1 MISVTARPT
10 VEAMDDLIVSE
21 PVKVLDHG
29 FVELVDYMGD
39 DAAIVQAARVS
50 YNKGT
55 VIKNT
60 EEGTIRHM
68 MREGH
73 TSPFEMCEIKFH
85 VKLPIFV
92 ARQWIRHRTAN
103 VNEMSARYSILD
115 NEFYIPD
122 DESNTVTDGLH
133 TYMVKELISTLSDDS
148 YEEYER
154 LLSFNVTRE
163 RARMVLPTNIYTQ
176 WYWKIDLANLFHF
189 LKLRTDNHAQW
200 EIRQYANVIEG
211 MVARWVPMAYKAWV
225 DYQKEAVTLGRS
237 QINLLNMIIRS
248 SNFPKECPEGIE
260 ERDFKQLK
268 NIFNIKDQVIS

>member
-1 MISVTARPT
+1 MINVTERPT
-10 VEAMDDLIVSE
+10 VDAIDDLIVSE

-29 FVELVDYMGD
+29 FIELVDYMGD

-115 NEFYIPD
+115 NEFYIPEDEEEITRTFISDVD
-122 DESNTVTDGLH
+122 DNAYTHYEN
-133 TYMVKELISTLSDDS
+133 LIQHGVS
-148 YEEYER
+148 
-154 LLSFNVTRE
+154 RE